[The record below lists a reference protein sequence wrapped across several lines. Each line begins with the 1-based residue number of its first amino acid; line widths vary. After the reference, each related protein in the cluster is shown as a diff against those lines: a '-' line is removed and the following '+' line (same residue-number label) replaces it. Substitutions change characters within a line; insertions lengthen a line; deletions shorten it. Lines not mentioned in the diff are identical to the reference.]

1 MGLLEEIIKGMAQ
14 GQGGMGNEL
23 DPNQQQQ
30 QQQYPQQ
37 QGYPQQSGQP
47 SGNISIED
55 LEREMGVGKK
65 SGNSYQQT
73 QQQQYPQQQQ
83 QGYPQQTQYPQQQ
96 QQGYPQ
102 QTQYPQQ
109 QQQGYPQQTQY
120 PQQQQQGYPQQTQ
133 YPQQQQTGGSVIPGV
148 DDYLPTEQGNTLPTG
163 QQQQQLP
170 GCSGGGSNGMP
181 GCSGGIWK
189 VLGLGALLAFLFRR
203 KS

>member
-1 MGLLEEIIKGMAQ
+1 MGLLEEIIKGMTQ
-14 GQGGMGNEL
+14 GQGGLGNEL
-23 DPNQQQQ
+23 DPNQQQ

-47 SGNISIED
+47 SGDISIQD

-65 SGNSYQQT
+65 SGNNYQQT
-73 QQQQYPQQQQ
+73 QQQQYQ

-96 QQGYPQ
+96 QQGYPP
-102 QTQYPQQ
+102 QTPYPQQ
-109 QQQGYPQQTQY
+109 QQQQY
-120 PQQQQQGYPQQTQ
+120 P
-133 YPQQQQTGGSVIPGV
+133 QQTGGSVIPGV

-170 GCSGGGSNGMP
+170 GCSGGGGNMP